1 MKAQRRYPAGSENG
15 RQLFL
20 QLLGMMA
27 EGRYDDD
34 FLAGIVAYRERY
46 PQSEK
51 FDIFYARYALYHGN
65 TAVALEYARA
75 AEKKRPL
82 NLMVWQLLAEVLLA
96 RSEAAEALL
105 YEGLCAE
112 FYELPLTARLSQR
125 ELTASLAMLSKTVG
139 VGNYAPFMTK
149 WMVMTE
155 AGLEARRHTV
165 VGDFLPIRP
174 GEKPVW
180 WVGAYM
186 EQEHLGAKGWLASQ
200 HVEDEGFVRRGGAD
214 FIFDI
219 HRAEVTDGRLTMD
232 PRETVILPLLGS
244 THPQEV
250 AFRSETVDDSA
261 WLGKWET
268 SFFRIEKRTE
278 ITSSAP
284 FVKGTPVVVG
294 HSPKRRRI
302 VLNILLDGL
311 CWKEMIR
318 EKYRYVPNLVKFFS
332 KGIIFNDHFSVSEYT
347 FPSLGTI
354 KTGMYP
360 HHSQIFN
367 RYMAAVLSLE
377 YATISEQMRALG
389 YYCVSLMGDGS
400 EIYSG
405 CDGGFDRMIVNSY
418 ALPTYVG
425 VERAIRQMEAFG
437 EVDQYLVLHTTDTHP
452 WSAQDY
458 QVALAAQTKLS
469 LADRLAGGATRIS
482 SVYLPHTPLYTCANQ
497 QGIAQADRS
506 LGVLFDYLTA
516 HYDEEEYIVQVFSDH
531 GVPIYDEAPD
541 ILSEN
546 QVGAA
551 LMMRGAGIPAL
562 GFVDELTSAVD
573 LYPIMGHHA
582 GFAVPDYVDGHLPK
596 ALGGEGRD
604 YAVSTSVYP
613 GQTYKLA
620 LRTKTHAFRLESK
633 EAVDEDGTV
642 DLSHAALGLYTR
654 GAERRETE
662 DAALWDYFLDIARRL
677 TASFNDEGHH
687 WPAMQAAR
695 PLWFPSGDEEGGR
708 S

>member
-1 MKAQRRYPAGSENG
+1 MKNKRQFPMGNAKG
-15 RQLFL
+15 RQIF
-20 QLLGMMA
+20 QRLLTMME

-34 FLAGIVAYRERY
+34 FLAAIVAYREMY
-46 PQSEK
+46 PASEK
-51 FDIFYARYALYHGN
+51 FEFFYARYALAHGN
-65 TAVALEYARA
+65 TEVALEYARA

-82 NLMVWQLLAEVLLA
+82 NFMVWRLLAEVLLA
-96 RSEAAEALL
+96 RGEATEALL

-112 FYELPLTARLSQR
+112 FYQTPLRAQISRR
-125 ELTASLAMLSKTVG
+125 ELTASLAMLSKTIG
-139 VGNYAPFMTK
+139 LGNYAPFMTK

-155 AGLEARRHTV
+155 TGLESRRHTV
-165 VGDFLPIRP
+165 VGDFLPIRF
-174 GEKPVW
+174 GEKPIW
-180 WVGAYM
+180 WVGAYL
-186 EQEHLGAKGWLASQ
+186 EQAHLGDKGWLAAQ

-214 FIFDI
+214 FVFDI
-219 HRAEVTDGRLTMD
+219 HRAEVTEGRLVME
-232 PRETVILPLLGS
+232 PPEPVILPLLGS

-250 AFRSETVDDSA
+250 RFQAEGVDDLA
-261 WLGKWET
+261 WLGQWET
-268 SFFRIEKRTE
+268 SFFRIEGRTE

-284 FVKGTPVVVG
+284 FVKGTPVVLG
-294 HSPKRRRI
+294 HSPKRRRV

-318 EKYRYVPNLVKFFS
+318 ENYRYVPNLVKFFS
-332 KGIIFNDHFSVSEYT
+332 RGIIFNDHFSVAEYT
-347 FPSLGTI
+347 FPSLATI

-367 RYMAAVLSLE
+367 RSMGIAMSPAYS
-377 YATISEQMRALG
+377 TISEQMRSCG

-437 EVDQYLVLHTTDTHP
+437 ETDQYLVLHTTDTHP

-458 QVALAAQTKLS
+458 QAALAAQTKLS

-482 SVYLPHTPLYTCANQ
+482 SVYLPHTPLYTYTNQ
-497 QGIAQADRS
+497 QGIMAADRS
-506 LGVLFDYLTA
+506 LGALFDYLTA
-516 HYDEEEYIVQVFSDH
+516 HYSEEEYIVQVFSDH
-531 GVPIYDEAPD
+531 GVPIYDEKPD

-551 LMMRGAGIPAL
+551 LLMRGAGIPSL

-582 GFAVPDYVDGHLPK
+582 GFPVPDHVDGHLPK

-604 YAVSTSVYP
+604 YAVSASVYP
-613 GQTYKLA
+613 GQTYKLC
-620 LRTKTHAFRLESK
+620 LRTKSHEFRLETK
-633 EAVDEDGTV
+633 EAVDEEGTV
-642 DLSHAALGLYTR
+642 DVTGAALGLYTR
-654 GAERRETE
+654 GAERREEE
-662 DAALWDYFLDIARRL
+662 DAALWDYFLGIVRDM
-677 TASFNDEGHH
+677 TSSFNDEGHH
-687 WPAMQAAR
+687 WPKMRAAR
-695 PLWFPSGDEEGGR
+695 PRWFLPHDKEG
-708 S
+708 

>member
-1 MKAQRRYPAGSENG
+1 MEEQKRYPAGS
-15 RQLFL
+15 
-20 QLLGMMA
+20 A
-27 EGRYDDD
+27 EGRRLFQTLLDMAARARYDDD
-34 FLAGIVAYRERY
+34 FLAALVAYREMY

-51 FDIFYARYALYHGN
+51 FAIFFARYALYHGN
-65 TAVALEYARA
+65 TEVALEYARE
-75 AEKKRPL
+75 AEKLRPL
-82 NLMVWQLLAEVLLA
+82 NYMVWQLLAEVLRA
-96 RSEAAEALL
+96 RGEAEEALL
-105 YEGLCAE
+105 YAGLGAE
-112 FYELPLTARLSQR
+112 FYQAPMNAAIERERL
-125 ELTASLAMLSKTVG
+125 EASLAMLSKTVG

-155 AGLEARRHTV
+155 AGLEARCHVV
-165 VGDFLPIRP
+165 VGDFLPIRY

-180 WVGAYM
+180 WVGAYA

-219 HRAEVTDGRLTMD
+219 HRAEVVEGRLTVEASE
-232 PRETVILPLLGS
+232 PVLLPLLGS
-244 THPQEV
+244 TQQQTVH
-250 AFRSETVDDSA
+250 FRAAGVDDSA
-261 WLGKWET
+261 WLGQWET
-268 SFFRIEKRTE
+268 SFFRVEGRTE

-284 FVKGTPVVVG
+284 FVQGTPVVVG
-294 HSPKRRRI
+294 HSPKRRRV

-318 EKYRYVPNLVKFFS
+318 ENFRYVPNLVKFFS

-347 FPSLGTI
+347 LPSLATI
-354 KTGMYP
+354 KTGRYP

-367 RYMAAVLSLE
+367 RYMATVLSPA
-377 YATISEQMRALG
+377 YATISEEMRALG

-405 CDGGFDRMIVNSY
+405 CDGGFDRMLVNSY

-506 LGVLFDYLTA
+506 LGVLFDYLTT
-516 HYDEEEYIVQVFSDH
+516 HYREEEYIVQVFSDH

-551 LMMRGAGIPAL
+551 LMMRGAGVPAL

-582 GFAVPDYVDGHLPK
+582 GFAVPEDVDGSLPK
-596 ALGGEGRD
+596 ALGGEGRP
-604 YAVSTSVYP
+604 YAVSASVFP

-620 LRTKTHAFRLESK
+620 LRTKTHEFRLESK

-642 DLSHAALGLYTR
+642 DLSDAAMGLYTR

-687 WPAMQAAR
+687 WPAMRAAR